1 MSDRV
6 EECWYCKSQLPGGHH
21 CITVVVKNTF
31 EGRAYDH
38 FPEDIQALD
47 YIKTQIQSLDHERR
61 NEYATLLIDAQS
73 AKRNINLSAN
83 KSHRRYEIARGI
95 LLLMQDGQFDRD
107 LVKGICSHITKETY
121 QKAGEALGHLDVNQ
135 AELFAQICYGITVDQ
150 VTIQYIPEQNTF
162 RVQEVRQ

>member
-1 MSDRV
+1 MID
-6 EECWYCKSQLPGGHH
+6 P
-21 CITVVVKNTF
+21 I
-31 EGRAYDH
+31 EGRTYDVRN
-38 FPEDIQALD
+38 EDIQAIN

-83 KSHRRYEIARGI
+83 KSHRRFEIARGI

-107 LVKGICSHITKETY
+107 LVKGICSHITKQEY
-121 QKAGEALGHLDVNQ
+121 LKAGEALGHLNAQQ
-135 AELFAQICYGITVDQ
+135 AEQFAQICYGITADQ